1 MNRRN
6 IIAESR
12 AAKLIRTARRID
24 ISRSF
29 MLYIR
34 SFTLYNT

>member
-6 IIAESR
+6 IIVGSR
-12 AAKLIRTARRID
+12 TVRLIRTARRID

-29 MLYIR
+29 VLYIR